1 MRTGKISVNGRVGAC
16 EKMRQISYTA
26 SLIIRVKTK
35 HLYEKTRRRPM
46 ENAKI
51 TLMHHTAKVPDGSY
65 IDEPKVVKIAMLAL
79 YLTDDIVD

>member
-1 MRTGKISVNGRVGAC
+1 
-16 EKMRQISYTA
+16 
-26 SLIIRVKTK
+26 
-35 HLYEKTRRRPM
+35 M
-46 ENAKI
+46 EPAKI